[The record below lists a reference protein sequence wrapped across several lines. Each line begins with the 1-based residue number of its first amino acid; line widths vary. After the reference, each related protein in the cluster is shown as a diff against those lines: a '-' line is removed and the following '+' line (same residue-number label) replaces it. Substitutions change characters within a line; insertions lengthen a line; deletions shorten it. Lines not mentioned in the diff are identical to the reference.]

1 MTNED
6 WQAFFRTCAR
16 VLGAGAR
23 QAAQSRSW
31 CAWTTF
37 GSLSESVHY
46 WAAGLPAAA
55 DLAPVGTADG
65 GVWGQPFLYQDLA
78 HVVIPREFYWETV
91 EPGRFENG
99 TREQDI
105 GALSRELTV
114 AGIEH
119 RLTELVL
126 EVKLY

>member
-1 MTNED
+1 MTDQD
-6 WQAFFRTCAR
+6 WQTFFRTCAR
-16 VLGAGAR
+16 VLGTGAR

-46 WAAGLPAAA
+46 WAAGLPAEG
-55 DLAPVGTADG
+55 DLAAVGTTDS

-78 HVVIPREFYWETV
+78 HVVIPREFYWEAV
-91 EPGRFENG
+91 EHGRFENG

-105 GALSRELTV
+105 GALSTELTS
-114 AGIEH
+114 AGIHH
-119 RLTELVL
+119 RLTESVL
-126 EVKLY
+126 EIKLY